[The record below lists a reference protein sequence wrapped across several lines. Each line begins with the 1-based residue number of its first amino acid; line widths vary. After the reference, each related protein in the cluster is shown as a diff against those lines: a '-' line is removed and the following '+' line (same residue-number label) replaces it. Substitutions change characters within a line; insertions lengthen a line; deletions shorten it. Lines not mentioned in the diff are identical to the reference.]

1 MFFNNLLK
9 KLKKSSSDKSW
20 IDQLR
25 PIIIDFKNGN
35 KESLTQL
42 EVERLSMLI
51 RFKIDLEEGNTSN
64 NDLEYATNDGPTFH

>member
-1 MFFNNLLK
+1 LFKKIIN
-9 KLKKSSSDKSW
+9 KLKTSKSNIIW

-25 PIIIDFKNGN
+25 PIIKDFKNGKN
-35 KESLTQL
+35 EPLTHK

-64 NDLEYATNDGPTFH
+64 DELEYTKKGSPTFH